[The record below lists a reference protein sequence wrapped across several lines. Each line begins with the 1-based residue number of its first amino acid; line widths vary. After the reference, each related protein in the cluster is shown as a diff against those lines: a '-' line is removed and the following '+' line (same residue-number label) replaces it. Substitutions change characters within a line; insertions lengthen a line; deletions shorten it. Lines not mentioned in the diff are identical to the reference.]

1 MDLARRLSRGIQAI
15 FAANLVTMLAKAG
28 LLLLL
33 TRVLLTPEQYGELN
47 FALSVLG
54 GLAILATLG
63 LPKSAARYVTE
74 FAEQRPGMVPH
85 VIVRSLGFLLFFTLL
100 IAGGTA
106 LFGGEVAVR
115 FGAPSFAPVV
125 GVGAL
130 FIAATALSAYTRQ
143 LFQAFNSVEWSGVV
157 GIISG
162 LSRLLFVALFV
173 WLGYGVAGA
182 LFGYVVALAVGVL
195 VGGVVLYRRF
205 YSAYEPDVNPDA
217 SISRRILE
225 YSVPL
230 TATRSANVIDK
241 KVDTVLV
248 GVIVDMTAVGF
259 YTIGKA
265 VSDFVSMPASSLGYT
280 ISPALSEQRSKG
292 SEDRAARIYE
302 TTLHYVLLAYV
313 PAVAGLILVAEPM
326 VQYVFGSGYDGAA
339 PVVQIFGLF
348 VLANAVNKVTSDG
361 LDYLGRARS
370 RAIVKTIMAL
380 SNVLLNL
387 LLIPTMGVVG
397 AAVATVITFSFYTL
411 ANLYIIHQELP
422 LHPRDLVGALGN
434 AVAVTLGMSIVVWL
448 TLPYVSGIPTLI
460 GAVVLGVV
468 TWAALS
474 IAGGVLDP
482 NEVARLLG

>member
-1 MDLARRLSRGIQAI
+1 MDLAARLSRGIQAI

-33 TRVLLTPEQYGELN
+33 TRVLLTPSQYGELN

-85 VIVRSLGFLLFFTLL
+85 VIVRSLGFLLLFTLL
-100 IAGGTA
+100 VAGGTVTVGDA
-106 LFGGEVAVR
+106 VAAR
-115 FGAPSFAPVV
+115 FGVSSLVPLL

-157 GIISG
+157 GVVSG
-162 LSRLLFVALFV
+162 VSRLLFVALFV

-182 LFGYVVALAVGVL
+182 LFGYVAALAVGVL

-205 YSAYEPDVNPDA
+205 YSTYEPDADPDA

-248 GVIVDMTAVGF
+248 GVLVDMTAVGF
-259 YTIGKA
+259 YTIAKA
-265 VSDFVSMPASSLGYT
+265 VSDFVSMPASSFGYT

-292 SEDRAARIYE
+292 SEERAARIYQ
-302 TTLHYVLLAYV
+302 TTLRYVLLAYV

-326 VQYVFGSGYDGAA
+326 VRYVFGAGYDGAA
-339 PVVQIFGLF
+339 PVVQVFGLF
-348 VLANAVNKVTSDG
+348 ILVNAVNKVTSDG

-380 SNVLLNL
+380 GNVALNL
-387 LLIPTMGVVG
+387 LLIPVMGVVG
-397 AAVATVITFSFYTL
+397 AAVATVITFSFYTV
-411 ANLYIIHQELP
+411 ANVYLIHQELP
-422 LHPRDLVGALGN
+422 LQPRELVGSLGA
-434 AVAVTLGMSIVVWL
+434 AVAITLGMSVVVRL
-448 TLPYVSGIPTLI
+448 ALPYVSGIPTLI
-460 GAVVLGVV
+460 GAVVLGVA

-474 IAGGVLDP
+474 VVGGVLDP
-482 NEVARLLG
+482 REVARLLG